1 MMYDAIAPLAMLA
14 MLAIAVSAFIIC
26 ARRDTVPEPFDAEHV
41 LDEVYDEDEA
51 YEDDEDDFLN
61 FLIESDQI

>member
-14 MLAIAVSAFIIC
+14 MLAIAVSVFIMW
-26 ARRDTVPEPFDAEHV
+26 ARRDTVPEPFAAEHV

>member
-14 MLAIAVSAFIIC
+14 ILAIAVSAFIIC

>member
-14 MLAIAVSAFIIC
+14 ILAIAVSAFIIC
-26 ARRDTVPEPFDAEHV
+26 ARRDT
-41 LDEVYDEDEA
+41 EA

>member
-1 MMYDAIAPLAMLA
+1 MMYDVIAPLVAIA
-14 MLAIAVSAFIIC
+14 IAAIAVSVFIMW
-26 ARRDTVPEPFDAEHV
+26 ARRDTVPEPFAAEHV

-51 YEDDEDDFLN
+51 YEDDFLN